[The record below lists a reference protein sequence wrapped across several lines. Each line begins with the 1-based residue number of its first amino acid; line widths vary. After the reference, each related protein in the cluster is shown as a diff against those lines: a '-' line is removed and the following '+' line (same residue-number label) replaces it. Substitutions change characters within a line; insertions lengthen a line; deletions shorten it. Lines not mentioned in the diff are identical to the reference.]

1 MADFGDEAGK
11 DVLDNITRMARM
23 PFDEMVRIMLRKM
36 LNGSKNF
43 EPQYNKEGKVE
54 SIDLPFDSLRERAL
68 AMDVMKQE
76 GIEFEKSG
84 SKVNV
89 QHYLKIKPED
99 HERFQQAMQDRLAE
113 IERAKYSPSHDQTLE
128 NIRKEPA
135 DKDYVDFAKDMG
147 KEGAIPSTELVKLGD
162 EPTFGEV
169 NDVVTPNQRK
179 IEKILNMRE
188 HGATAVERETA
199 DRALDRV
206 LSKEGLTRQ
215 QVGLEEPFNP
225 QAYKSW
231 DGMDPDGRTRQVE
244 GLWKDW
250 MKDEVNNLPDNLNI
264 GQFCDQ
270 IAERGIGVDVAK
282 GGGYQLYD
290 PLNPHHRINLKN
302 LDAKYSDEKLGL
314 RSKETAYEEKSRESR
329 DRSDRLSRERDL
341 GEIGDKEI
349 PSQQLIT
356 R

>member
-1 MADFGDEAGK
+1 MADFGDEMGDAIWRSLK
-11 DVLDNITRMARM
+11 T
-23 PFDEMVRIMLRKM
+23 PFDEWFRCQIRRLVSGDSNLEPNFNK
-36 LNGSKNF
+36 NG
-43 EPQYNKEGKVE
+43 EAE
-54 SIDLPFDSLRERAL
+54 SYTLTFDSLKDRAI
-68 AMDVMKQE
+68 AMDVMKKA
-76 GIEFEKSG
+76 GIDFEKDMP
-84 SKVNV
+84 KVTV
-89 QHYLKIKPED
+89 QHSLKIKPED
-99 HERFQQAMQDRLAE
+99 VEKYQKAMEEYLTK
-113 IERAKYSPSHDQTLE
+113 IETGKYSPTHDETLA
-128 NIRKEPA
+128 NIRNEPA
-135 DKDYVDFAKDMG
+135 VKEYVEFAKSM
-147 KEGAIPSTELVKLGD
+147 ELAIPGEN
-162 EPTFGEV
+162 PTFGDINKEV
-169 NDVVTPNQRK
+169 SANQRK

-188 HGATAVERETA
+188 HGATAVEREAA
-199 DRALDRV
+199 DRALDRA

-302 LDAKYSDEKLGL
+302 LDA
-314 RSKETAYEEKSRESR
+314 
-329 DRSDRLSRERDL
+329 
-341 GEIGDKEI
+341 
-349 PSQQLIT
+349 
-356 R
+356 

>member
-1 MADFGDEAGK
+1 MADFGDEMGDAIWRSLK
-11 DVLDNITRMARM
+11 T
-23 PFDEMVRIMLRKM
+23 PFDEWFRCQIRRLVSGDSNLEPNFNK
-36 LNGSKNF
+36 NG
-43 EPQYNKEGKVE
+43 EAE
-54 SIDLPFDSLRERAL
+54 SYTLTFDSLKDRAI
-68 AMDVMKQE
+68 AMDVMKKA
-76 GIEFEKSG
+76 GIDFEKDMP
-84 SKVNV
+84 KVTV
-89 QHYLKIKPED
+89 QHSLKIKPED
-99 HERFQQAMQDRLAE
+99 VEKYQKAMEEYLTK
-113 IERAKYSPSHDQTLE
+113 IETGKYSPTHDETLA
-128 NIRKEPA
+128 NIRNEPA
-135 DKDYVDFAKDMG
+135 VKEYVEFAKSM
-147 KEGAIPSTELVKLGD
+147 ELTIPGEN
-162 EPTFGEV
+162 PTFGDINKEV
-169 NDVVTPNQRK
+169 SANQRK

-188 HGATAVERETA
+188 HGATAVEREAA

-206 LSKEGLTRQ
+206 LSK
-215 QVGLEEPFNP
+215 
-225 QAYKSW
+225 
-231 DGMDPDGRTRQVE
+231 E

-314 RSKETAYEEKSRESR
+314 RSKETVSEEKTRESR
-329 DRSDRLSRERDL
+329 DRTDRLSRERDL

>member
-188 HGATAVERETA
+188 HGATAVEREAA

-225 QAYKSW
+225 QAYA
-231 DGMDPDGRTRQVE
+231 RH
-244 GLWKDW
+244 
-250 MKDEVNNLPDNLNI
+250 EV
-264 GQFCDQ
+264 
-270 IAERGIGVDVAK
+270 A
-282 GGGYQLYD
+282 
-290 PLNPHHRINLKN
+290 
-302 LDAKYSDEKLGL
+302 
-314 RSKETAYEEKSRESR
+314 
-329 DRSDRLSRERDL
+329 
-341 GEIGDKEI
+341 
-349 PSQQLIT
+349 
-356 R
+356 